1 MLYNILVSMARFIF
15 NLVFKINIH
24 GENILPQ
31 GRLVICANHFSMI
44 DPIVIAI
51 SCNRKINFIGKK
63 ELFKNKLLA
72 YFFNKLG
79 VIPIDRKTADIK
91 AIKNAIN
98 ILKREE
104 VLGIFPE
111 GTRVKNISMD
121 NMKEGIGMI
130 ANRADADILPVQII
144 TSYKLFSKLDI
155 FFRPIIKLED
165 FKTKYLEDGN
175 DKNKLNSK
183 IAEEVFLRIYGE

>member
-1 MLYNILVSMARFIF
+1 MLYNILVSIARFIF